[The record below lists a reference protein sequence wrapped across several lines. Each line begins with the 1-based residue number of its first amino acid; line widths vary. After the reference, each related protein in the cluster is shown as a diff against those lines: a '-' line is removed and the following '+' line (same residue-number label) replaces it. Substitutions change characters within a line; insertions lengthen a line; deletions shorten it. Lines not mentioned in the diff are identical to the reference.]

1 MHISPYKAFPI
12 IFTLIGLVMFLTEM
26 LSGMDKYFIVIS
38 LTLIS
43 TGIYWFKIEMDM
55 DD

>member
-1 MHISPYKAFPI
+1 MYISPYKAFPI
-12 IFTLIGLVMFLTEM
+12 IFTLIGLAMFLTEM